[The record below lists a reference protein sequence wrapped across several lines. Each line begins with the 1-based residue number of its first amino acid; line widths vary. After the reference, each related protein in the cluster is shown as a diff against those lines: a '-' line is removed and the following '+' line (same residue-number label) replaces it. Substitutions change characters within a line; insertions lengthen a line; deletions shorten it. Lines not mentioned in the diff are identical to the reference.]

1 MGIQIGGLASGM
13 DTEKMI
19 KDLMRAERVRVDKYY
34 RQEEAIKW
42 QQEALNTTNKT
53 LAEFILKAR
62 SGFGLTSTNS
72 TGTIVSK
79 STDSFDWVKKVTSSD
94 ESVIKATASAN
105 AMEGT
110 HKINVTQLASVAR
123 FTSGDL
129 SSILNNNSRL
139 DAGINGTLFTISNGE
154 ASAEIKLENAKVSA
168 SKVAD
173 LDFSGDNSLAFRV
186 NGKEVSLSGNYSSA
200 ADLEA
205 AIQTAIGEPAS
216 SGITVKINGEGKLE
230 FKSIDSIVIDSSDMT
245 AGDNPVLKITEKLG
259 LTNGVTTG
267 TNSINDVVKQINNSD
282 TGLRA
287 NYDASL
293 KKLMIT
299 SKEQGEGQKI
309 SITNV
314 TGTFA
319 TSLNAESKYEEGKD
333 AQIEFNG
340 QIIKKSSN
348 NFSVFGINLQLQAAD
363 ASKEITINVESNVDG
378 IMDKVKNFVEEYN
391 TLIDNLNGMLKE
403 KSYRDYQPLTKEE
416 KEAMTEKEI
425 ELWEER
431 AKSGLL
437 KNDPSITR
445 MLQSMRSGLY
455 ETIYEGDGTKL
466 SGFNHITQIGIT
478 TGNYQSGGRLEI
490 NEEKLRKAIID
501 NPDGVVNLLFKKSDT
516 KVIEGDKT
524 SQNKNRAE
532 SGLVERIFS
541 DMITNM
547 KDIVRRSGT
556 GNDASL
562 YRSVQSNMLI
572 DFVTNQSSI
581 SVLDKDLTSIGS
593 RIAREERT
601 LTSRE
606 QRYWSKFTAMEKA
619 LQSMNSQ
626 SSWLASQL
634 GQM

>member
-1 MGIQIGGLASGM
+1 MGIQIGGIASGL
-13 DTEKMI
+13 DTNQMI
-19 KDLMRAERVRVDKYY
+19 KDLMRAERIKVDKYY

-62 SGFGLTSTNS
+62 SGFGLTSTTG
-72 TGTIVSK
+72 TGTIVNK
-79 STDSFDWVKKVTSSD
+79 STDSFDWVKKVTSSN

-110 HKINVTQLASVAR
+110 YNVDVKQLAEVAS
-123 FTSGDL
+123 FTSGDINKL
-129 SSILNNNSRL
+129 LNN
-139 DAGINGTLFTISNGE
+139 GVFTT
-154 ASAEIKLENAKVSA
+154 
-168 SKVAD
+168 
-173 LDFSGDNSLAFRV
+173 
-186 NGKEVSLSGNYSSA
+186 SGNF
-200 ADLEA
+200 E
-205 AIQTAIGEPAS
+205 IEVG
-216 SGITVKINGEGKLE
+216 SGKKVTINVEENK
-230 FKSIDSIVIDSSDMT
+230 T
-245 AGDNPVLKITEKLG
+245 TITEL
-259 LTNGVTTG
+259 
-267 TNSINDVVKQINNSD
+267 VKQINDAVDSED
-282 TGLRA
+282 KSLGLRA
-287 NYDASL
+287 AYDSSL
-293 KKLMIT
+293 GKLMINT
-299 SKEQGEGQKI
+299 KEQGKEQSIVIGGDLASKMVNSTYELNLEDLGDNITYKYEGLE
-309 SITNV
+309 
-314 TGTFA
+314 
-319 TSLNAESKYEEGKD
+319 TSLDLSGSNNDEKKDKIIASINGLNLGDKVKAEFKDGKLIIQATMDSGFILTKNGTSDIIPKEYNNVGKNAEVT
-333 AQIEFNG
+333 FNG
-340 QIIKKSSN
+340 ETIEQSQN
-348 NFSVFGINLQLQAAD
+348 NFTMFGVNYQLQ
-363 ASKEITINVESNVDG
+363 SVGKSTINVESNVDG

-403 KSYRDYQPLTKEE
+403 KSYRDYKPLTKEE
-416 KEAMTEKEI
+416 KEAMSEKEI

-455 ETIYEGDGTKL
+455 ENVHDNWTSGMGKDESKL
-466 SGFNHITQIGIT
+466 SGFSHITQIGIT

-490 NEEKLRKAIID
+490 NEEKLRKAIVD
-501 NPDGVVNLLFKKSDT
+501 NPDGVINLLFKKSDK
-516 KVIEGDKT
+516 KVPELGKNPTQDEIEARNNALAEK
-524 SQNKNRAE
+524 RAN
-532 SGLVERIFS
+532 SGLVERIFD

-556 GNDASL
+556 GKDASL

-572 DFVTNQSSI
+572 DFVTNQGSI
-581 SVLDKDLTSIGS
+581 SVLDKDLTSVGS